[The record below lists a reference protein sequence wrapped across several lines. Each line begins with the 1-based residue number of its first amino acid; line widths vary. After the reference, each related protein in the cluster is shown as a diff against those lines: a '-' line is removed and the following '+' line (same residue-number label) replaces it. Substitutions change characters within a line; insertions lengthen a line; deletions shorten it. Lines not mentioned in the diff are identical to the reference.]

1 MFQLPVQI
9 LILDIEWKWQ
19 MMKEHLGSQQEK
31 QVVTQLNDLE
41 AALSEVTT
49 KLTTC
54 ERMLR
59 KATPVGPESAKL
71 PSNHYVRN

>member
-1 MFQLPVQI
+1 
-9 LILDIEWKWQ
+9 

-31 QVVTQLNDLE
+31 QVVMQLNDLE
-41 AALSEVTT
+41 VALNEVTT

-59 KATPVGPESAKL
+59 KPTPVGPESAKL
-71 PSNHYVRN
+71 PSNHYVRNTHLLHTSMHTIASSKSNL